1 MRQIITSKV
10 TEKQLAEWQE
20 IYMQKKDSLNPNRI
34 SGRQL
39 DEYFKSK
46 YEPSYYDNDEFK
58 DIIYYNA
65 KDISGETEISDIAT
79 YLVGN
84 NIFVGI
90 DLRSGF
96 FHVESENIG
105 ESISVWDDL
114 FVKRGLNEAD
124 LKNYVL
130 VAQYVILTK
139 Q

>member
-1 MRQIITSKV
+1 MITSEV
-10 TEKQLAEWQE
+10 TEKQLAEWQD

-46 YEPSYYDNDEFK
+46 YAPSYYDNDKFK
-58 DIIYYNA
+58 EIVYQSA
-65 KDISGETEISDIAT
+65 KEISGETAISDIAT

-84 NIFVGI
+84 NICVGI
-90 DLRSGF
+90 DLKSGF
-96 FHVESENIG
+96 FHVESENME
-105 ESISVWDDL
+105 ESIPVWDDL

-124 LKNYVL
+124 LKNCVL